1 MMDMHLLRQ
10 RLSAISDPDYRRFNA
25 SLLPGVEGILGVRMP
40 QLRKI
45 ACKLL
50 RGDWRKWIAEIEAA
64 DTVCYEERM
73 LQGLVISLAPCPIEE
88 RLAYTARFVPRID
101 NWAVCDAFCRK
112 LRPDEREAVWRFIQ
126 PYFRSDAP
134 YDLRFAAV
142 MSLQNFTDPEHVA
155 ELLQRLG
162 AIQHEAHYVRMGV
175 AWAVAECYSAAPER
189 TGEWLTNDCPL
200 DDRTY
205 DKALQKIIES
215 RRTADS
221 VRQRLR
227 TMKRRSRSARLR
239 PTK

>member
-1 MMDMHLLRQ
+1 MDRLLLRQ
-10 RLSAISDPDYRRFNA
+10 RLSALSDPDYRRFNA
-25 SLLPGVEGILGVRMP
+25 GLLPGVKGILGVRMP

-45 ACKLL
+45 ARELL
-50 RGDWRKWIAEIEAA
+50 REDWRKWIAEIEAA

-112 LRPDEREAVWRFIQ
+112 LRPDERETVWRFIQ

-155 ELLQRLG
+155 ELLQLLG
-162 AIQHEAHYVRMGV
+162 AIRHEAYYVRMGV
-175 AWAVAECYSAAPER
+175 AWAVAECYSSAPER
-189 TGEWLTNDCPL
+189 TGEWLANDCPL

-215 RRTADS
+215 HRTPDS

-227 TMKRRSRSARLR
+227 AMKRRNRNKQLQSA
-239 PTK
+239 K

>member
-1 MMDMHLLRQ
+1 MEMHLLRQ
-10 RLSAISDPDYRRFNA
+10 RLSALGDPDYRRFSA
-25 SLLPGVEGILGVRMP
+25 GLLPGVEGILGVRMP
-40 QLRKI
+40 QLRKL
-45 ACKLL
+45 ARELL
-50 RGDWRKWIAEIEAA
+50 RGDWRKWLAEIEAT

-112 LRPDEREAVWRFIQ
+112 LRPDERKAVWQFIQ

-142 MSLQNFTDPEHVA
+142 MSLQNFTDPEHIEA
-155 ELLQRLG
+155 LLRLLG
-162 AIQHEAHYVRMGV
+162 DIRHEAYYVRMGV
-175 AWAVAECYSAAPER
+175 AWAVAECYSDAPER
-189 TGEWLTNDCPL
+189 TCEWLTNDCPL

-221 VRQRLR
+221 VRQRFR
-227 TMKRRSRSARLR
+227 AMKRRSRDARLR
-239 PTK
+239 PAK